1 MIWGSITN
9 NLNAKHR
16 LQMIEMENI
25 NKLDEKFRRN
35 ALRLYGNGWQS
46 ISTALNVTLFTGK
59 QLYIVFRN
67 LIPA

>member
-35 ALRLYGNGWQS
+35 ALRLYSRGWQS

>member
-35 ALRLYGNGWQS
+35 ALRLYGWIRQS